1 MLGCVHVCQG
11 GQRYLRA
18 GLCVCVCI
26 VQQVKRELDARPV
39 QVAAGA
45 PSEAIKVDGFVHA
58 AMATTAT
65 ATGLLPFNEMRLLS
79 AKVASATHRPPPAV
93 RAMACLR
100 VMCVMCTTCAS
111 QLAPD
116 GLSSVTRDVQPT
128 KDQLK
133 PQTIER
139 LPGLSSPPSP
149 GPSRASGGLR

>member
-1 MLGCVHVCQG
+1 VRCVHANECVRTCAHVCARAMLGCVHVCQG
-11 GQRYLRA
+11 GQRYVRA

-93 RAMACLR
+93 RAMDMACLPSVSCVPR
-100 VMCVMCTTCAS
+100 VLHS
-111 QLAPD
+111 
-116 GLSSVTRDVQPT
+116 
-128 KDQLK
+128 
-133 PQTIER
+133 
-139 LPGLSSPPSP
+139 
-149 GPSRASGGLR
+149 LRQMGSHQ

>member
-11 GQRYLRA
+11 GERYVRA
-18 GLCVCVCI
+18 RSCVCVCI
-26 VQQVKRELDARPV
+26 MQQVKRELDARPV
-39 QVAAGA
+39 QDAAGV

-79 AKVASATHRPPPAV
+79 AKVARATPSAARC
-93 RAMACLR
+93 ACDGCGMLAQ
-100 VMCVMCTTCAS
+100 CVMCTTCAS

-116 GLSSVTRDVQPT
+116 GLSSAARDVQPT
-128 KDQLK
+128 KDQL

-139 LPGLSSPPSP
+139 LPSPRLPP
-149 GPSRASGGLR
+149 GPSPS